1 MISEREKYER
11 FENYLKGMMD
21 EASRNSFERE
31 LDNDEQLYHEFI
43 NYRQAHNLILESRL
57 LDIRHE
63 LQLIHAS
70 HLKAR
75 RLWRNTGGIVILT
88 GLILTAIFFYT
99 RHNTGE
105 ENNESV
111 ASEAVISDSLQS
123 AGNADHL
130 TDLSELKNKNRPD
143 IMQKTDT
150 PELKILPSADRH
162 VTDAVKPVE
171 VIINTKEKSPALRL
185 ISDTFRTTK
194 SVAGKSETNKQIGFN
209 DCSQIEIT
217 CDFNVVNTCTGRS
230 QGKIVFLNQTLKGG
244 VPPYE
249 FSIDNGAS
257 YFNHALFIN
266 LQEGT
271 YRLLIR
277 DGNHCTSYIGSAEV
291 VGYECDF
298 RFAPGLGE
306 VWDIP
311 FINENEG
318 VLRILSKE
326 GKLLYVSEVGQYTRK
341 QWDGRTLNGDLL
353 PLGVYLFTI
362 ELDNGIIYNGT
373 ITVIK

>member
-21 EASRNSFERE
+21 EASRTSFERE
-31 LDNDEQLYHEFI
+31 LGNDEQLYHEFMD
-43 NYRQAHNLILESRL
+43 YRQAHNLILESRL
-57 LDIRHE
+57 LDIRNE
-63 LQLIHAS
+63 LQTIHAS
-70 HLKAR
+70 HLKTR
-75 RLWRNTGGIVILT
+75 RLWRNTGGMFILT
-88 GLILTAIFFYT
+88 GLILTAIFLYT
-99 RHNTGE
+99 RHNIREDNKEGI
-105 ENNESV
+105 
-111 ASEAVISDSLQS
+111 ASEAIISDSLQP
-123 AGNADHL
+123 AGNSDNTAE
-130 TDLSELKNKNRPD
+130 LSGLKNKHKPD
-143 IMQKTDT
+143 MVQKTDT
-150 PELKILPSADRH
+150 PQIIILPSADRH
-162 VTDAVKPVE
+162 VSDAVKPVDI
-171 VIINTKEKSPALRL
+171 IINKKEELPALIL
-185 ISDTFRTTK
+185 NTDTSRVLKPVSKDKETK
-194 SVAGKSETNKQIGFN
+194 KQMSYT
-209 DCSQIEIT
+209 DCSQVEIT
-217 CDFNVVNTCTGRS
+217 CDFNAENTCAGRL

-326 GKLLYVSEVGQYTRK
+326 GKLLYVSEVGQYSRK
-341 QWDGRTLNGDLL
+341 QWDGRAQNGDLL

-362 ELDNGIIYNGT
+362 ELANGTRYNGT
-373 ITVIK
+373 VTIIK